1 MSRAK
6 FFAIWEKEIK
16 KNKIH
21 NVSMDYIYKKIAN
34 EKADC
39 LSLIGVLEHLE
50 EPHKILEIFKKSKIK
65 YLYISVPLFSFT
77 SIIEHISPK
86 IFPRWLSGGHT
97 HLFTKES
104 LSFLSKKYNFKIVGE
119 WWFGLDFADLFRTI
133 IVSSKNNKKFNK
145 LVETYYSKYID
156 EFNLF

>member
-1 MSRAK
+1 MVFVSNPPGHV
-6 FFAIWEKEIK
+6 IVI
-16 KNKIH
+16 NK
-21 NVSMDYIYKKIAN
+21 
-34 EKADC
+34 KADC

-50 EPHKILEIFKKSKIK
+50 EPHKILKIFKKSKIK
-65 YLYISVPLFSFT
+65 YLLISVPLFSFT

-104 LSFLSKKYNFKIVGE
+104 LYFLSKKYNFKVVGE

-133 IVSSKNNKKFNK
+133 TVTSKNNKKFNK
-145 LVETYYSKYID
+145 LVEKYYFQHID
-156 EFNLF
+156 EFQSILDKNKISNEVHLVLKK